1 MVCLAPVKKDPVRPL
16 DEYEAEEFLNS
27 PKTRRM
33 LKKIG
38 PSEVAAQAL
47 DDFER
52 HPLYRKALRYGAYV
66 HRVAR
71 LYRPRR
77 RKRDPKPVDELV
89 LNSYMAGATV
99 AAGVGRIDD
108 AEIGFSI
115 AYLKRSLRSTHLA
128 LQSLHFIREKKL
140 FPEKAADHVTR
151 RLVALRDDIVAE
163 VMALREAWRAKFAH

>member
-1 MVCLAPVKKDPVRPL
+1 MPESLNPL
-16 DEYEAEEFLNS
+16 DEYEAEKFLNS

-33 LKKIG
+33 LKKLQPAEPEIE
-38 PSEVAAQAL
+38 SLQE
-47 DDFER
+47 FER
-52 HPLYRKALRYGAYV
+52 HPLYRKALRFGTYV

-89 LNSYMAGATV
+89 LNAYMTGAMI
-99 AAGVGRIDD
+99 AAGVGRLDE

-115 AYLKRSLRSTHLA
+115 AYLKRALRATHLA
-128 LQSLHFIREKKL
+128 LQALHDIRGANH

-151 RLVALRDDIVAE
+151 RLISLRDDVVSE
-163 VMALREAWRAKFAH
+163 VMQLRQEWREKFAH

>member
-1 MVCLAPVKKDPVRPL
+1 MSEPAGPL
-16 DEYEAEEFLNS
+16 DEYEAEKFLNS

-33 LKKIG
+33 MKKLQ
-38 PSEVAAQAL
+38 PAAPEIESLQ
-47 DDFER
+47 DFER
-52 HPLYRKALRYGAYV
+52 HPLYQMALRFGTYV

-89 LNSYMAGATV
+89 LNAYMTGAMI
-99 AAGVGRIDD
+99 AAGVGRLDE

-115 AYLKRSLRSTHLA
+115 AYLKRALRATHLA
-128 LQSLHFIREKKL
+128 LQALHEIRTANH

-151 RLVALRDDIVAE
+151 RLVSLRDDIVSE
-163 VMALREAWRAKFAH
+163 VMTLRQEWREKFAH